1 MVAWKM
7 RYVNST
13 NREEEMKW
21 FWQNI
26 DKEGYS
32 LWDVYYE
39 KFGSEGTVLYK
50 TTNLKNGYLQRFDE
64 FRKYVFGTYGV
75 YGEEPKLETKGIWFF
90 RGQEIP
96 FILMDIPGSENHKFT
111 KLDWNNE
118 AHRKKTEESWLALG

>member
-1 MVAWKM
+1 
-7 RYVNST
+7 
-13 NREEEMKW
+13 MKW
-21 FWQNI
+21 FWDNI

-39 KFGSEGTVLYK
+39 KFGSEGTVDFK
-50 TTNLKNGYLQRFDE
+50 TINLKNGYLQRFDE

-90 RGQEIP
+90 RGQELP
-96 FILMDIPGSENHKFT
+96 FVLMDIPGSENHKFT

-118 AHRKKTEESWLALG
+118 AHRKKTEESWLAWG